1 MFKKAKTLAVYVT
14 DMARARRFYT
24 EVLGFRV
31 QADVHPG
38 LCFLASQDGGISIY
52 LEAGMKPTS
61 VDSGTARL
69 SFFLETEGTAAETFA
84 RLQAAGARLLQ
95 DAPED
100 VGDGNFCFQFLDPD
114 GNILEACG
122 RQ

>member
-14 DMARARRFYT
+14 DMARARQFYT
-24 EVLGFRV
+24 EVLGFQVRV
-31 QADVHPG
+31 DVHPG
-38 LCFLASQDGGISIY
+38 LCFLKSWDGGISIY

-69 SFFLETEGTAAETFA
+69 SFFLETEAPATETYA
-84 RLQAAGARLLQ
+84 RLKAAGVRLLQ
-95 DAPED
+95 DSPED